1 MSQSY
6 RRLPEIATC
15 VWCGTKFE
23 RKNRKRKYCSD
34 ACKAQAYLDAH
45 PEKQYQPKGRVSTVE
60 LQKNILSMQENITA
74 LFEVVK
80 KNNEDIA
87 QLREENKNLET
98 RLRAVNWSEI
108 LLTSTGSSIGSAL
121 SNYLQK
127 GQIAKAVR
135 NDLTVVFQQMLNEIE
150 TYSLAQRNELQMF
163 QSWVLGS
170 LEVMFENQEQIGKS
184 INKPIKPIQKVPL
197 NEMIEKS
204 RIHGTN
210 LYNRLLNR
218 LQVSQDLEKDPKGDK
233 ALRGRNLSTDG
244 TRRIDDTH
252 KTR

>member
-80 KNNEDIA
+80 KNNEEIA

-98 RLRAVNWSEI
+98 RLRSVNWSEI

-150 TYSLAQRNELQMF
+150 ISSLEQRNELQMF
-163 QSWVLGS
+163 QSLVLEF
-170 LEVMFENQEQIGKS
+170 LEAVFENQKEVNNFIK
-184 INKPIKPIQKVPL
+184 KPTQMFRFDEI
-197 NEMIEKS
+197 IEKS
-204 RIHGTN
+204 RISRMN
-210 LYNRLLNR
+210 LHNRLLNC
-218 LQVSQDLEKDPKGDK
+218 LQVSEDLEKNPKGDK